1 MRWTSCTSKG
11 SSNSSLNRVKEG
23 GQGPTYMRWLLT
35 SVLLLSALTA
45 TSEQSTPANSETV
58 ASSSNSASN
67 KLPDAPSAISSHQD
81 NVIAVA
87 EASFKATGEGAK
99 PCNAFR
105 AIKVVYFDSN
115 QVGVVPRPCFE
126 LIYPYQ
132 KFLTTNII
140 IPMTWQQ
147 KGYAALH
154 NLADPENFGT
164 IVGISA
170 ITVGANSHSAY
181 GPGLKGFGKSVGV
194 SYLQDTT
201 AQFFGVFAIPVLVHQ
216 DPRYLRMPH
225 APLTKRIIYSA
236 SRTIIARHDDGT
248 PMPNY
253 ATLLNYPI
261 GAVLSNQ
268 YVPGIDSSASSTV
281 ERIFTGYAL
290 DPVNNLLTEFLPD
303 VASRVHIRIIFVQ
316 RILNNIAAGNNATT
330 LP

>member
-1 MRWTSCTSKG
+1 MW
-11 SSNSSLNRVKEG
+11 L
-23 GQGPTYMRWLLT
+23 LLT
-35 SVLLLSALTA
+35 SVLLLSTITA
-45 TSEQSTPANSETV
+45 AAQPSTLAHTESTT
-58 ASSSNSASN
+58 SSSKSTSN
-67 KLPDAPSAISSHQD
+67 ELPDAPSAISPDQD
-81 NVIAVA
+81 NVVTVA
-87 EASFKATGEGAK
+87 EASFKVAGDGAK

-105 AIKVVYFDSN
+105 ATKVVYYDPN
-115 QVGVVPRPCFE
+115 KIGVVPKPCFE
-126 LIYPYQ
+126 LVYPYQ
-132 KFLTTNII
+132 KFLTTNIV
-140 IPMTWQQ
+140 IPLSWQQ

-170 ITVGANSHSAY
+170 ITVGTNAHSAY

-194 SYLQDTT
+194 SYLQDAT

-225 APLTKRIIYSA
+225 APLTKRIIYSV
-236 SRTIIARHDDGT
+236 SRTVISRHDDGS

-261 GAVLSNQ
+261 GAILSNQ

-303 VASRVHIRIIFVQ
+303 VASRVHVRIIFVQ
-316 RILNNIAAGNNATT
+316 RILNNIASS
-330 LP
+330 PSE